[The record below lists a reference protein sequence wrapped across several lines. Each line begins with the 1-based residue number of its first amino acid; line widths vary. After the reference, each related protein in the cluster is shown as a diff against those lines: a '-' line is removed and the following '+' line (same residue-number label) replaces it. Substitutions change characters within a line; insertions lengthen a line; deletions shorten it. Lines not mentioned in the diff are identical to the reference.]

1 MFNKLLSQCKTA
13 EEKRQIKELSKVCRP
28 LIDAILKAIE
38 SDLEALDRVDWEDFK
53 NPSWALERAAKDGYK
68 KGLTKL
74 KEYVIMQ

>member
-1 MFNKLLSQCKTA
+1 M
-13 EEKRQIKELSKVCRP
+13 E
-28 LIDAILKAIE
+28 AILKAIE
-38 SDLEALDRVDWEDFK
+38 SDIEAADRVDWEDFK